1 LANQGLFSFPGWLLK
16 GDILKK
22 FFILLVSL
30 VLTTCSHN
38 TAEKEIEIQGRYLT
52 SRKPP
57 FALTLPSEFELIHH
71 ISLDYPKE
79 NSRTRTCLYIK
90 KKEDRAEEIL
100 IVQIADRTN
109 PESEPIT
116 TPPLKPQT
124 EKRMYLNGQEKKEK
138 IEVNYL
144 IQSMV
149 WNPDASSLQPIREK
163 GITIPSHWAL
173 QGQILFVYQGE
184 HAVSLRYS
192 KDANAFGFK
201 VSEAG
206 SDWGKGSI
214 SGNEKKVYEIF
225 QKTFLE
231 IIGSIRIKSP

>member
-1 LANQGLFSFPGWLLK
+1 VIFQDLTPCTLR
-16 GDILKK
+16 K
-22 FFILLVSL
+22 FFVLLASL

-79 NSRTRTCLYIK
+79 NSHTRTYLYIK
-90 KKEDRAEEIL
+90 KKENRAEEIL

-124 EKRMYLNGQEKKEK
+124 EKRMYLSGQEKKEK

-144 IQSMV
+144 IQLIG
-149 WNPDASSLQPIREK
+149 WNPDAPSLQPIRKK
-163 GITIPSHWAL
+163 GIIILSHWAM
-173 QGQILFVYQGE
+173 QGQLLFIYQGE
-184 HAVSLRYS
+184 HAVSIRYS
-192 KDANAFGFK
+192 RDVNAFGFG
-201 VSEAG
+201 VSEVG
-206 SDWGKGSI
+206 NKWDRDSI
-214 SGNEKKVYEIF
+214 SGSEKKVYDIF
-225 QKTFLE
+225 QKSFME
-231 IIGSIRIKSP
+231 MIGSIRIESP

>member
-1 LANQGLFSFPGWLLK
+1 M
-16 GDILKK
+16 
-22 FFILLVSL
+22 SL

-52 SRKPP
+52 SRNPP

-144 IQSMV
+144 IQLIG
-149 WNPDASSLQPIREK
+149 WNPDAPSLQPIR
-163 GITIPSHWAL
+163 
-173 QGQILFVYQGE
+173 
-184 HAVSLRYS
+184 R
-192 KDANAFGFK
+192 
-201 VSEAG
+201 
-206 SDWGKGSI
+206 KGSPSYPTGQSRVKSFLSTRESMLFPSDI
-214 SGNEKKVYEIF
+214 QGMPMPLGLKFLRQETNGTGTPFREVRRKYMICFRKVLW
-225 QKTFLE
+225 K
-231 IIGSIRIKSP
+231 